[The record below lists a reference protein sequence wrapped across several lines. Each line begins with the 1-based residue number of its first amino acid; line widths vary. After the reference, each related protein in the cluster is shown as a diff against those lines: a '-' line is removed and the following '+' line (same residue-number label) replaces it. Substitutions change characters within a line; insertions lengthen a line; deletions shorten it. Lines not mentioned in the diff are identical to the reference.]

1 MARAPGVM
9 LLVLVLQL
17 ALLLE
22 TQFMWAQVE
31 VGARVR
37 VTAHSIPGRRI
48 GSLVSLDGDSL
59 RYTRWDTS
67 SVVAVPLESVARLE
81 RSIGRRSNTGRGATL
96 GALIGGGF
104 GLFLGIAASTDNSGW
119 WEVGPEEIAAATAVA
134 GVAGAG
140 LGAVIGSLSK
150 RDRWEPVTLTPR
162 VARNPRQSKTI
173 TRLTLR
179 F

>member
-1 MARAPGVM
+1 MARAPGVT
-9 LLVLVLQL
+9 LLVLILQV

-22 TQFMWAQVE
+22 TQPVWAQVE
-31 VGARVR
+31 AGARVR
-37 VTAHSIPGRRI
+37 VTTHSHPGRRI

-67 SVVAVPLESVARLE
+67 SVVAVPLESVTRLE
-81 RSIGRRSNTGRGATL
+81 RSIGRRSNTGRGAML

-104 GLFLGIAASTDNSGW
+104 GLFLGIVASTDNSGW
-119 WEVGPEEIAAATAVA
+119 WEVGPEEIAAATAVV

-140 LGAVIGSLSK
+140 VGAVIGSLSK

-162 VARNPRQSKTI
+162 VASSPHRSRTI
-173 TRLTLR
+173 TRLTIR